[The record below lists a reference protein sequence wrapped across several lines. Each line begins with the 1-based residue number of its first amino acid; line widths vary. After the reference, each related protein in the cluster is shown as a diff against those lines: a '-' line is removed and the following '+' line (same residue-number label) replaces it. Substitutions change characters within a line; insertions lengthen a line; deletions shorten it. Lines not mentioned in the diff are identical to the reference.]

1 MRITPR
7 IRSPRTQAAATGG
20 QARACTAALP
30 YTSSHT
36 AARRRTG
43 SSQSVAIASSSMRAV
58 REICTRRNVLMIC
71 DEVQTGLGRTGR
83 FFAVEHWGVEPDMV
97 LMDVSMPGTNG
108 IELIKHML
116 AERPA
121 LIILML
127 SMHDESLY
135 ALRAL
140 RAGARGYVMKQ
151 QTMENILDALQKV
164 SSGGIYVSPNFSD
177 KLIFKTIAGST
188 DECGSPLEKLSD
200 RQLEVLQLFGRSKT
214 TREISETLNLS
225 VKTIETHRA
234 HIKEKL
240 GFKDAEEL
248 MDFAIE
254 WMTSQEG

>member
-1 MRITPR
+1 MNLQ
-7 IRSPRTQAAATGG
+7 SPAAPSAPAATRAGRRLLVVDDHPVFRHGICQYLSQAASDVTICGE
-20 QARACTAALP
+20 AANAKL
-30 YTSSHT
+30 
-36 AARRRTG
+36 ALEA
-43 SSQSVAIASSSMRAV
+43 MR
-58 REICTRRNVLMIC
+58 L
-71 DEVQTGLGRTGR
+71 
-83 FFAVEHWGVEPDMV
+83 HEPDMV

-127 SMHDESLY
+127 SMHDESIY

-151 QTMENILDALQKV
+151 QAMENILEALKKV
-164 SSGGIYVSPNFSD
+164 SGGGIYVSPKFSD

-188 DECGSPLEKLSD
+188 DDCGSPLEKLSD
-200 RQLEVLQLFGRSKT
+200 RQLEVLQLFGRSKS

-225 VKTIETHRA
+225 VKTIETHRS
-234 HIKEKL
+234 HIKDKL